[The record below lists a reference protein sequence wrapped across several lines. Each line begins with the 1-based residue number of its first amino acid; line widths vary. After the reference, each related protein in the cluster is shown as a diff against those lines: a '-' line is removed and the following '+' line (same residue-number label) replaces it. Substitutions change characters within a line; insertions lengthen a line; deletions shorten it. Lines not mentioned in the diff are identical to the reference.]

1 MKLQSGTS
9 RRFLAPARCNGSGC
23 RLLDSCVQLV
33 EPASAIAPPKLGT
46 KRVLLGE
53 ERIYDGY
60 PDVALDMIEHR
71 TFDGRIQLVDCGRTA
86 VRETRE
92 ETGVDI
98 QVTGI
103 VGIFTDPTHVIH
115 YTSNDEVRQEFTVV
129 YRGEPIG
136 GQPMTSSE
144 STRVGWVPV
153 EQIPDLTM
161 DRSQRK
167 RIDWALNESEPYID
181 PDTR

>member
-1 MKLQSGTS
+1 M
-9 RRFLAPARCNGSGC
+9 
-23 RLLDSCVQLV
+23 
-33 EPASAIAPPKLGT
+33 
-46 KRVLLGE
+46 
-53 ERIYDGY
+53 
-60 PDVALDMIEHR
+60 
-71 TFDGRIQLVDCGRTA
+71 
-86 VRETRE
+86 
-92 ETGVDI
+92 DI

-136 GQPMTSSE
+136 GRPMTSSE
-144 STRVGWVPV
+144 STRVEWVPV
-153 EQIPDLTM
+153 DRIPALAM

-181 PDTR
+181 PDAR